1 MDSSSHSGNASGGSF
16 HSAADDDLTGKAD
29 QARQAAEQVLEDLKQ
44 RGTEFVEQ
52 GRHKAAQMATEIER
66 QIRRRPVEA
75 VAIAAGIG
83 FALGFLWNR
92 RS

>member
-1 MDSSSHSGNASGGSF
+1 MDSSPHSGNDSGGSF
-16 HSAADDDLTGKAD
+16 NSAADDVTCKAD
-29 QARQAAEQVLEDLKQ
+29 QARQAAEQVLGDLKQ
-44 RGTEFVEQ
+44 RGAEFVEQ
-52 GRHKAAQMATEIER
+52 GRDKAAQMATEIER
-66 QIRRRPVEA
+66 QIRYRPVEA